1 VESIDEVRTILN
13 GMMGDCK
20 RVSEV
25 LDTIHALFQRVDQKR
40 EAIVVNEIALD
51 VSRCAKSSR
60 TTALRP
66 KQWDWPFA
74 A

>member
-51 VSRCAKSSR
+51 VSRCAKS
-60 TTALRP
+60 
-66 KQWDWPFA
+66 
-74 A
+74 

>member
-25 LDTIHALFQRVDQKR
+25 LDPIHALFQRVDQKR

-51 VSRCAKSSR
+51 VSRCAKS
-60 TTALRP
+60 
-66 KQWDWPFA
+66 
-74 A
+74 